1 MTIAQVLQQK
11 TKSSDT
17 DKQNAMLAYY
27 TLHTIHVNVNSS
39 LVYYAEIAKQWNVRY
54 SWWSVTLLQ
63 TGHMIITVTLI
74 KTQNVAISQL

>member
-54 SWWSVTLLQ
+54 S
-63 TGHMIITVTLI
+63 
-74 KTQNVAISQL
+74 